1 MHCVLDSSSA
11 LAWVLPGEASTS
23 NVALLADIAQQGAAT
38 TGIWPL
44 EVANVLLM
52 AERRS
57 RITLAERLHALSL
70 LAELPIQVDPR
81 AAALAKG
88 ITSELAASRGLTVYD
103 ASYLELALR
112 LGLPLASLDGDL
124 RRAALHSGV
133 AVIG

>member
-1 MHCVLDSSSA
+1 VHCVLDSSSA
-11 LAWVLPGEASTS
+11 LAWVLPGESNVTS
-23 NVALLADIAQQGAAT
+23 VALLSDIAELGAVT

-44 EVANVLLM
+44 EIANVLLM

-70 LAELPIQVDPR
+70 LADLPIQVDAR
-81 AAALAKG
+81 TAVLARGLTTDLAALG
-88 ITSELAASRGLTVYD
+88 GLTVYD

-112 LGLPLASLDGDL
+112 LGLPLASLDTDL
-124 RRAALHSGV
+124 QRAASHSGV

>member
-11 LAWVLPGEASTS
+11 LAWVLPGESSTASVT
-23 NVALLADIAQQGAAT
+23 LLADIADQGAAT

-44 EVANVLLM
+44 EIANVLLM

-70 LAELPIQVDPR
+70 LAELPIQVDAR
-81 AAALAKG
+81 TAVLARG
-88 ITSELAASRGLTVYD
+88 LTSELAALRGLTLYD

-112 LGLPLASLDGDL
+112 LGLPLASLDTDL
-124 RRAALHSGV
+124 RRAASHSGV